1 MNFDQGPAL
10 SANSPNEFADYEET
24 HVPYL
29 PLPSESPQSPAWR
42 TSPTPAPDSQAA
54 VRLVLR
60 SDWAVLGIAL
70 AIALAIFLIYFVILY
85 FVLILSPGG

>member
-1 MNFDQGPAL
+1 MNFDQDPAL

-29 PLPSESPQSPAWR
+29 SLPGESPQPPARR
-42 TSPTPAPDSQAA
+42 TSPAPAHNSQAA

-60 SDWAVLGIAL
+60 SDWAVLGISI
-70 AIALAIFLIYFVILY
+70 AIALAIILFCFATLY
-85 FVLILSPGG
+85 LVLSLAPGG